1 MTYKYL
7 RFCVWSGVTFFFL
20 FFIACV
26 GAGFIPPPS
35 PHLTGEELLAIA
47 AQNRTGFRVGMMA
60 GYIGALLLVPW
71 SVGISY
77 FMARIEGGRFPVMAF
92 VALGAGIA
100 NAVAFFLPFVF
111 WSGAYYRLDNNP
123 GLVRLLSDMT
133 WLEFVMLYTPFF
145 LQTIAIAVVGLSDKS
160 ATPTFP
166 RWFCFLS
173 IWVCILVIPG
183 GFAIFFESGP
193 FAWNGLIA
201 FWIPVTVFTI
211 YFSAFVPLLFKA
223 IRRLEASNAGGE
235 PV

>member
-7 RFCVWSGVTFFFL
+7 RFCVWSGVVFL
-20 FFIACV
+20 FIFGIAFV

-35 PHLTGEELLAIA
+35 PHLTGQELLAIVEK
-47 AQNRTGFRVGMMA
+47 NRTGFRIGMMV

-100 NAVAFFLPFVF
+100 SAVVFCLPFVF

-123 GLVRLLSDMT
+123 ELVRLLSDMT
-133 WLEFVMLYTPFF
+133 WLAFVMLYTPFF
-145 LQTIAIAVVGLSDKS
+145 LQAISMAVVGLSDKS

-173 IWVCILVIPG
+173 IWVCILAIPG

-201 FWIPVTVFTI
+201 LWIPVAA
-211 YFSAFVPLLFKA
+211 FSIFFVALVPLLFKA
-223 IRRLEASNAGGE
+223 IRRQELEDAGAST
-235 PV
+235 